1 MSYRGA
7 PAEEPL
13 TIDADCIAAYLH
25 RMRRPGM
32 AEFVRH
38 LGSAVAEANRRAD
51 GYFQRANALA
61 KRLEALEPQDKPHD
75 PRPPAE
81 ASD

>member
-1 MSYRGA
+1 MRYRGT
-7 PAEEPL
+7 PSDEPL

-38 LGSAVAEANRRAD
+38 LGKRVQEAN
-51 GYFQRANALA
+51 QREARLIASITELQA
-61 KRLEALEPQDKPHD
+61 KYEPPAPREKIHD